1 MRVLQSKF
9 SKINPLDF
17 SNSYGRAPDAPALDP
32 PLARVG
38 PSFFA
43 AADDQGPVCRQTII
57 LTKWC

>member
-17 SNSYGRAPDAPALDP
+17 SNRGRAPDAPALDP

-43 AADDQGPVCRQTII
+43 AADDQGPGP
-57 LTKWC
+57 